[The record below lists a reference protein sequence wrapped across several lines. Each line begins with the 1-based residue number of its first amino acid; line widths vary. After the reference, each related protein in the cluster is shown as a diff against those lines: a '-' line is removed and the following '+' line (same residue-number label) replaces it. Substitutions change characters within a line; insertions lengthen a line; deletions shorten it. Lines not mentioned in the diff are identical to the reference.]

1 MTLQRAATE
10 TEMQDRSNEYK
21 IDVLMKDLALE
32 SIAVLRDFLR
42 DPTADKD
49 KVLAVKAAQVSLSNY
64 TRHEQTQG
72 ARDATT
78 FMMARELA
86 QNPDELAHYMRVAM
100 PSSNV
105 TKAIPAKT

>member
-1 MTLQRAATE
+1 MEKTDTE
-10 TEMQDRSNEYK
+10 RTMAVNDFK
-21 IDVLMKDLALE
+21 IDALMKDLALK
-32 SIAVLRDFLR
+32 SIGVLSDFLSN
-42 DPTADKD
+42 PTEAKD

-86 QNPDELAHYMRVAM
+86 QNPDELAHYMKVAM
-100 PSSNV
+100 PSSQV
-105 TKAIPAKT
+105 TKAIPQKTITA